1 MSAWRMTAASGEGED
16 MRESEGDTS
25 RKNAPGK
32 GKTAGESLFFA
43 APFAITIV
51 PETGGPPR
59 AGRAPDRPQRIG
71 RHHPFSKGGV
81 TVATSKQLQSKLDKL
96 KSQIEQRST
105 QLATLRETQK
115 HVKEQLASAKKAEK
129 DKKNA
134 RAK

>member
-1 MSAWRMTAASGEGED
+1 
-16 MRESEGDTS
+16 MRESEGDAL
-25 RKNAPGK
+25 RKKRARRRK
-32 GKTAGESLFFA
+32 RAGESLFFA

-51 PETGGPPR
+51 PETGGRPR
-59 AGRAPDRPQRIG
+59 AGRAPDRPERIG
-71 RHHPFSKGGV
+71 RQHPFSKGGV

-96 KSQIEQRST
+96 KAQIEQRST

-115 HVKEQLASAKKAEK
+115 DVKEQLANAKKAEK

>member
-1 MSAWRMTAASGEGED
+1 M
-16 MRESEGDTS
+16 
-25 RKNAPGK
+25 
-32 GKTAGESLFFA
+32 
-43 APFAITIV
+43 
-51 PETGGPPR
+51 
-59 AGRAPDRPQRIG
+59 
-71 RHHPFSKGGV
+71 
-81 TVATSKQLQSKLDKL
+81 ATSKQLQSKLDKL